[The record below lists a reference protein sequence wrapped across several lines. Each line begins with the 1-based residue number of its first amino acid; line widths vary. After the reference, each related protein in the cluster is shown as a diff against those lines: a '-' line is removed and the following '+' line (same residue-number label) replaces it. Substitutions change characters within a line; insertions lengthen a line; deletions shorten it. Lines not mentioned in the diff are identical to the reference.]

1 MRSERHASKHFL
13 ITFHIFVV
21 LSACIVFQKDC
32 CPRVKGVCQN
42 RRGKL
47 ASSRIAT
54 DKRDRWEGRKCEID
68 FDVK

>member
-32 CPRVKGVCQN
+32 CPRVKVVCQN
-42 RRGKL
+42 RGGCKL
-47 ASSRIAT
+47 ASSKIAT
-54 DKRDRWEGRKCEID
+54 DKGIGAWAEM
-68 FDVK
+68 